1 MKINFAQSSC
11 LFRDKIKTKE
21 NRRKT
26 EGGRKAK
33 PEGNNISVADNIPK
47 IFTEAFKV
55 KYINH

>member
-11 LFRDKIKTKE
+11 LFRDKIKKPKKT
-21 NRRKT
+21 RKT